1 MGKSFLPSFTIL
13 AIFSILLLGMY
24 LHFFFNTEYFIV
36 MESKRIKVLKKGVEC
51 SLINKCFNIIHA
63 DRCEVKECE
72 SACSKRYQQRFMR
85 SFCNISNGG
94 RMKGRAQCACE
105 WQVIKGSCKM

>member
-1 MGKSFLPSFTIL
+1 MFYFQINQIKLKLIFFFYKSTIFY
-13 AIFSILLLGMY
+13 IFSPTNIY
-24 LHFFFNTEYFIV
+24 VFVI
-36 MESKRIKVLKKGVEC
+36 GVEC
-51 SLINKCFNIIHA
+51 SLINKCFNIVHA